1 MGFLSV
7 LSFAHKQIEGRLA
20 PGDIAVDAT
29 VGTGADTAFLAKAAG
44 PKGRVYGFDIQE
56 QALRL
61 AEERLSREPA
71 GGMASVSLFLASHAR
86 MTAYIPPECRGRVG
100 AVMFN
105 LGYLPAT
112 DADKHIITKTES
124 TLEALEASLS
134 LLRPK
139 GIITA
144 VLYPGHAGGAA
155 EAEAVTAWASS
166 LPQDTCQTVM
176 YRQLQRNDA
185 PYVVAIE
192 KKR

>member
-86 MTAYIPPECRGRVG
+86 MTAYIPRS
-100 AVMFN
+100 A
-105 LGYLPAT
+105 
-112 DADKHIITKTES
+112 
-124 TLEALEASLS
+124 
-134 LLRPK
+134 
-139 GIITA
+139 
-144 VLYPGHAGGAA
+144 GAA
-155 EAEAVTAWASS
+155 SAPSCLIWAICLRRMPTNIS
-166 LPQDTCQTVM
+166 
-176 YRQLQRNDA
+176 
-185 PYVVAIE
+185 
-192 KKR
+192 